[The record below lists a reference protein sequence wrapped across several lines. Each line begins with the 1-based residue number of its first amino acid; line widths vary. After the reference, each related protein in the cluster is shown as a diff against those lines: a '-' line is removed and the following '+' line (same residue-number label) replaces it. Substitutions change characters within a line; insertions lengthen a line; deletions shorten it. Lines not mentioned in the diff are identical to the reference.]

1 MLQQLTKMDKKLEE
15 IYLKILRFIDRAR
28 RNIS

>member
-15 IYLKILRFIDRAR
+15 MYLKVLRFIDSAR